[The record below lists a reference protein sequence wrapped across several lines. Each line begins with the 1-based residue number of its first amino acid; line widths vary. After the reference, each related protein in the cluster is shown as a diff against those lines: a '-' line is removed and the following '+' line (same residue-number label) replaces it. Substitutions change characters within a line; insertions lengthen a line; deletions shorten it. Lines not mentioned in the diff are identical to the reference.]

1 MPTIHPT
8 AFVHPLAI
16 VLGDVT
22 LGARASVWPTAVL
35 RGDSDRIVVG
45 AETNVQ
51 DGSVLHADHGL
62 PALVGGRVAIGH
74 RAIVHGAVVEDGC
87 LIGMG
92 SVVLNGARV
101 GAGSIIGA
109 GAVVTEG
116 MQIPPGSLVLGVP
129 ARVVK
134 QVTPQMQARIAA
146 TVDAYLE
153 LQEQHPWAAPSPS
166 GLEAALENSHRPEA
180 FPPKSEMSAALRRPQ
195 LRRC

>member
-1 MPTIHPT
+1 MPSIDNTAFIHPQ
-8 AFVHPLAI
+8 AV
-16 VLGDVT
+16 VVGDVT
-22 LGARASVWPTAVL
+22 LGAHASVWPTAVL
-35 RGDSDRIVVG
+35 RGDSERIVIG
-45 AETNVQ
+45 AESNVQ

-62 PALVGGRVAIGH
+62 PALVGARVAIGH

-92 SVVLNGARV
+92 CVVLNGARV

-116 MQIPPGSLVLGVP
+116 MQIAPGSLVLGVP

-134 QVTPQMQARIAA
+134 PVTPQMAARIAA

-153 LQEQHPWAAPSPS
+153 LKEQHRRGQWPALTGS
-166 GLEAALENSHRPEA
+166 G
-180 FPPKSEMSAALRRPQ
+180 
-195 LRRC
+195 

>member
-8 AFVHPLAI
+8 AFVHPRAV

-22 LGARASVWPTAVL
+22 LGAHASVWPTAVL

-62 PALVGGRVAIGH
+62 PALVGARVAIGH

-116 MQIPPGSLVLGVP
+116 MQLPPGSLVLGVP

-153 LQEQHPWAAPSPS
+153 LQEQHRRGQWPTAP
-166 GLEAALENSHRPEA
+166 
-180 FPPKSEMSAALRRPQ
+180 
-195 LRRC
+195 

>member
-1 MPTIHPT
+1 MATIDPT
-8 AFVHPLAI
+8 AFIHPQAV

-22 LGARASVWPTAVL
+22 LGAHASVWPTAVL

-45 AETNVQ
+45 AQSNVQ
-51 DGSVLHADHGL
+51 DGTVIHADNGL
-62 PALVGGRVAIGH
+62 PAIVGKRVAIGH
-74 RAIVHGAVVEDGC
+74 RAIVHGAVIEDGC

-92 SVVLNGARV
+92 CIVLNGARV

-134 QVTPQMQARIAA
+134 PVTPEMAVRIGA

-153 LQEQHPWAAPSPS
+153 LQEQHRRGSFPS
-166 GLEAALENSHRPEA
+166 AR
-180 FPPKSEMSAALRRPQ
+180 
-195 LRRC
+195 